1 MRLFATETSP
11 YARKVRIV
19 LLEKN
24 IPCEVEW
31 VNLRTQDHAALAH
44 NPLGKIPVLL
54 RNDGS
59 AVYDSAVI
67 VQYLEVLRPDPAII
81 PKDPEARIEAL
92 RVEALASGIMD
103 TTIAWVLEQR
113 HAADCQDLNM
123 LQRAR
128 GKVTTALAMLQ
139 EETRAWK
146 DVGSAPV
153 LNLSQIATVA
163 AVGYVDLR
171 APDFLVQFPDL
182 LAWMHS
188 MRLRPSVSATLPQ

>member
-11 YARKVRIV
+11 YARKVRMA

-31 VNLRTQDHAALAH
+31 VNLRAQDHAALSH

-67 VQYLEVLRPDPAII
+67 IQYLEMLRPDPAII

-139 EETRAWK
+139 EESRVWK
-146 DVGSAPV
+146 DAASAPV

>member
-11 YARKVRIV
+11 YARKVRMV

>member
-11 YARKVRIV
+11 YARKVRMV

-31 VNLRTQDHAALAH
+31 VNLRTQDHAALTH

>member
-11 YARKVRIV
+11 YARKVRMV

-31 VNLRTQDHAALAH
+31 VNLRTQDHAALTH

-67 VQYLEVLRPDPAII
+67 VQYLEVLRPDPAIV

>member
-188 MRLRPSVSATLPQ
+188 MRSRPSVSATLPQ

>member
-1 MRLFATETSP
+1 
-11 YARKVRIV
+11 
-19 LLEKN
+19 
-24 IPCEVEW
+24 
-31 VNLRTQDHAALAH
+31 
-44 NPLGKIPVLL
+44 
-54 RNDGS
+54 
-59 AVYDSAVI
+59 
-67 VQYLEVLRPDPAII
+67 
-81 PKDPEARIEAL
+81 
-92 RVEALASGIMD
+92 
-103 TTIAWVLEQR
+103 
-113 HAADCQDLNM
+113 M

>member
-11 YARKVRIV
+11 YARKVRMV

-67 VQYLEVLRPDPAII
+67 VQYLEILCPDPAIF

-128 GKVTTALAMLQ
+128 GKVTTALSMLQ

-153 LNLSQIATVA
+153 LNLSQIATVS